1 MAAED
6 DETKTTGLIGTSA
19 AGSAA
24 LFPVVASTPQAPSAA
39 PRLFPSFLSASTSSQ
54 LPITNG
60 GSQQRPA
67 PEWLSNSSFSESL
80 LPPPLPSA
88 PSPVPASFPG
98 ADAVKEDLSK
108 TGPAEQLQESVLSS
122 DVSSSADED
131 AERKL
136 AERKRRK
143 KKKRRKREE
152 EERKAEKRRKKES
165 AEDADTRKIGAL
177 DSSAVERKSA
187 VSVWADLNESLPK
200 EYYFDSRGDRDNLAF
215 GSLYRMDIA
224 RYKRQDV
231 FMGPQGFCG
240 QPYRRRKTFL
250 DAEGDGIVQ
259 DEVMKNAGRYWAP
272 KYSSLERK
280 RKMRHLSVYKDRLR
294 SKSHH
299 HGIPSLEEFIPLEV
313 EEAPKDASSETE
325 KRDAGETWQE
335 YVTRKT
341 REYNEQTRERPHDES
356 LWISFANFQD
366 ELIQATDK
374 KAVVQQALEKKIAIL
389 EKALHLHADS
399 EDLLLL
405 YLETCQRRDTTG
417 ALVSKWED
425 AISRHPF
432 SFRMWREFL
441 RFRCSQFSTFS
452 VSSVRA
458 LYIRGLQAL
467 SAGRNRLQTK
477 GEMEDDNDA
486 RYVEAEQAL
495 VSMFVDLCRFNW
507 QAGHHEQAVGLFQAG
522 IEYSRFAP
530 PIQLTESNKVRLF
543 EAFWN
548 SGAPRIG
555 EDGALGWATW
565 LEKEEEQVQRARELN
580 LSSEVESE
588 QESGGWTGWSEPEK
602 ESAADET
609 LVDGEI
615 ADMGEDAEADAD
627 VTMEEQEEEDDAAL
641 LEKLGLSLDPG
652 KEVEVND
659 TSIWKRW
666 SEREAQRDREQWLPL
681 RTKHANDTLEDMA
694 GDDEGE
700 ELERIIHFEDI
711 KECLFTLHSK
721 QGLSSLVC
729 QILDFCDGPLGE
741 WCCSN
746 SWSYRSPMES
756 LEALKGSLLAVI
768 SNSTR
773 EDTSKKL
780 TLVDLV
786 GDSPWYEKSHGGA
799 SFLRNAFN
807 LVRTVFPHDRLLLKG
822 LLQAE
827 DLASKETGVTA
838 DNMSASR
845 ALGKKLLKIH
855 RQDLSMWGAYASI
868 EAAAGNIATA
878 RKVFDTTLASL
889 GALPKDVQQD
899 APVLYL
905 AYAELE
911 LARSSCDN
919 CAEQRALHI
928 LCSLGSGSGF
938 SPQLYS
944 DGIPATLLLKAQR
957 GFREQMQRVRVNDR
971 GNLSARGAA
980 MITCAALC
988 ELLTTGWEA
997 AASVFE
1003 EGLAMTLP
1011 GKRQESLECEL
1022 LLLRYVKMLEN
1033 LRPAAKPVRVRSI
1046 ISRGLMDYPLNAKL
1060 TGAYIRSASQSG
1072 MSHKLRRFFDDA
1084 SKRNPSTMLWLFAL
1098 SCELWRPGAGP
1109 RIHSLFERALD
1120 CKETRQSVLIWRCY
1134 LAYEL
1139 DVASNPDAARRV
1151 YFRAIHAC
1159 PWSKSLWTD
1168 GFRKLGCVLSAKE
1181 QSEFV
1186 DIMREKELRI
1196 RTDVYEILL
1205 EDAENE
1211 DMT

>member
-1 MAAED
+1 MAAD
-6 DETKTTGLIGTSA
+6 DENTKTTGLSASSA

-24 LFPVVASTPQAPSAA
+24 LFPVASSTLQAESAA
-39 PRLFPSFLSASTSSQ
+39 PQIFPSFSSVTISSVF
-54 LPITNG
+54 PATNG
-60 GSQQRPA
+60 ESQQRQA
-67 PEWLSNSSFSESL
+67 PQWLSNTSFSESL
-80 LPPPLPSA
+80 LPPPLP
-88 PSPVPASFPG
+88 
-98 ADAVKEDLSK
+98 DLSSAAQALF
-108 TGPAEQLQESVLSS
+108 PAADVAEKDFKKVGSHDEHEEAVRSS
-122 DVSSSADED
+122 DVTLSTDED
-131 AERKL
+131 AEREL
-136 AERKRRK
+136 AERRRRK
-143 KKKRRKREE
+143 KKKRRRKREE
-152 EERKAEKRRKKES
+152 EERRFEKRRRKEK
-165 AEDADTRKIGAL
+165 ADDADTRKIGAL
-177 DSSAVERKSA
+177 DSSSVQRKSA

-215 GSLYRMDIA
+215 GSLYRMDVA
-224 RYKRQDV
+224 RYRREDI
-231 FMGPQGFCG
+231 FSGLHGITGLP
-240 QPYRRRKTFL
+240 PRRRKNLL

-259 DEVMKNAGRYWAP
+259 DEAIKNAGRYWSP
-272 KYSSLERK
+272 KFSSLERK
-280 RKMRHLSVYKDRLR
+280 RKMRHLSFSKDRGG
-294 SKSHH
+294 SKSHQP
-299 HGIPSLEEFIPLEV
+299 GVSALEDFIPLDI
-313 EEAPKDASSETE
+313 EEAPKKASSETE
-325 KRDAGETWQE
+325 IRDVGETWQE

-366 ELIQATDK
+366 ELIQTTDK
-374 KAVVQQALEKKIAIL
+374 KAVVQQAVEKKIAVL

-417 ALVSKWED
+417 ALASKWED
-425 AISRHPF
+425 AVSRHSF
-432 SFRMWREFL
+432 SFRIWREFL

-452 VSSVRA
+452 VSSIRA
-458 LYIRGLQAL
+458 LYIRGLQTL
-467 SAGRNRLQTK
+467 SVCRNRLHTK
-477 GEMEDDNDA
+477 GEMEDDHDA
-486 RYVEAEQAL
+486 GYVEAEQAL

-507 QAGHHEQAVGLFQAG
+507 QAGHHEHAIGLLQAG
-522 IEYSRFAP
+522 IEYSLFAP
-530 PIQLTESNKVRLF
+530 PLQLTESNKVRLF

-555 EDGALGWATW
+555 EDGALGWVNW

-580 LSSEVESE
+580 LSGGHESEE

-602 ESAADET
+602 YESTADENF
-609 LVDGEI
+609 VDEEI
-615 ADMGEDAEADAD
+615 ADMEGDREGDAD
-627 VTMEEQEEEDDAAL
+627 VTMEGEEDDAAL

-659 TSIWKRW
+659 TNIWKRW

-681 RTKHANDTLEDMA
+681 RSKHANDTLEGLN
-694 GDDEGE
+694 GDDDSE

-721 QGLSSLVC
+721 QGRSSLGI

-741 WCCSN
+741 WGCSN
-746 SWSYRSPMES
+746 SWSYRSAMES
-756 LEALKGSLLAVI
+756 LEGLKGSLLAI
-768 SNSTR
+768 IGSSMR
-773 EDTSKKL
+773 EDTGLKL
-780 TLVDLV
+780 TLADLV

-799 SFLRNAFN
+799 RFLRNAFN
-807 LVRTVFPHDRLLLKG
+807 LVWTVFPHDRQLLRG

-827 DLASKETGVTA
+827 DLASEEAGVPA
-838 DNMSASR
+838 GNISASR

-855 RQDLSMWGAYASI
+855 RQDLSLWGAYACI
-868 EAAAGNIATA
+868 EAAAGNITAA

-899 APVLYL
+899 APILYL

-911 LARSSCDN
+911 LARTSCDA

-928 LCSLGSGSGF
+928 LYCLGTGSEF
-938 SPQLYS
+938 SPS
-944 DGIPATLLLKAQR
+944 DEGIPAIQLLRAQR
-957 GFREQMQRVRVNDR
+957 GFREQLHRVSANDR
-971 GNLSARGAA
+971 GNLSTRGAA
-980 MITCAALC
+980 LITCAALF

-1022 LLLRYVKMLEN
+1022 LLLRYIKMLEN
-1033 LRPAAKPVRVRSI
+1033 LRSAAKPARLRST
-1046 ISRGLMDYPLNAKL
+1046 ISRGLMDYPFNTKL

-1072 MSHKLRRFFDDA
+1072 MSHQLRRFFDDA

-1120 CKETRQSVLIWRCY
+1120 TRETRQSVLIWRCY

-1168 GFRKLGCVLSAKE
+1168 GFLKLGSVLSAKE

-1205 EDAENE
+1205 DDTENE